1 MIFGRFKVEL
11 SIAIC
16 ALILVACNPLPPI
29 PAPTSA
35 DGSPIEA
42 PNLASESEEKEAATI
57 ASRAATARATGD
69 ERQAEMLENEVLTKF
84 PGSLAAVDILIVRA
98 RAMVNSGDQAG
109 ALDLYRRAL
118 FFRPDHP
125 DTDSTRTEYA
135 EVLMSLELF
144 DEAAQLLG
152 ALFNSSESLDDK
164 IDVGLRYTNAMRE
177 VGRGSDAIYVV
188 LDLLA
193 LSDITENQRSKLTSI
208 GTDLI
213 HSELNLEK
221 LSQLWND
228 VQDIPKWGPFRDLIG
243 FELIARNYHAQKFD
257 LALNIIATE
266 TARPNVTYSQRITT
280 ISQRISART
289 TVAKSKVG
297 VLLPLSGRDRVFGRR
312 MRTALQ
318 TAFKGSSVE
327 LIFEDS
333 KGDPTAT
340 SQAFDNLVL
349 KHHVISVIGPFRS
362 RVVPTAVAKADD
374 YGVPTLTLSHADN
387 QVHVSPWVFQ
397 MGITPGQQARG
408 LAKIAFETLEYKS
421 FALLHPSTSY
431 GRSFMNAFWDEV
443 IARGGEVRGV
453 EQYAYNATTFKTQA
467 SKLVGRHYHYAR
479 DDYRQALDELKA
491 QKLPSHRFK
500 SAIEKLEKTIRP
512 LVDFDAII
520 IPDSVKNIGL
530 IAPAL
535 AVEDVIM
542 TLDPKKL
549 ERMKKS
555 LGYEDLR
562 PVRLMGGSTW
572 NNPRLA
578 RSCGRYCKN
587 SVFVDGFFRQ
597 ADNAKLSLLDTALR
611 ESGERAPTTMP
622 DAVAFDT
629 GSLLNALLLESTTV
643 DRDSL
648 RQALLSHTTEGL
660 TGKFKF
666 LEDGHID
673 RELFVLTLKD
683 NRVAEWTLEEDASL
697 VNDDSKK

>member
-1 MIFGRFKVEL
+1 MIVRRKSKVIFGRFKVEL

-42 PNLASESEEKEAATI
+42 PNLASESEEKEAATMHRVRPQQEQPVMSVRPRCLKTRCLPN
-57 ASRAATARATGD
+57 SREPSRG
-69 ERQAEMLENEVLTKF
+69 RH
-84 PGSLAAVDILIVRA
+84 PHRPS

-193 LSDITENQRSKLTSI
+193 LSDITENQRSRLTSI

-266 TARPNVTYSQRITT
+266 TGTSECDLQSAYYNYLTANLSQNNR
-280 ISQRISART
+280 S
-289 TVAKSKVG
+289 KSKVG

-362 RVVPTAVAKADD
+362 RVVPTAVAK
-374 YGVPTLTLSHADN
+374 
-387 QVHVSPWVFQ
+387 
-397 MGITPGQQARG
+397 R
-408 LAKIAFETLEYKS
+408 
-421 FALLHPSTSY
+421 
-431 GRSFMNAFWDEV
+431 
-443 IARGGEVRGV
+443 
-453 EQYAYNATTFKTQA
+453 
-467 SKLVGRHYHYAR
+467 
-479 DDYRQALDELKA
+479 
-491 QKLPSHRFK
+491 
-500 SAIEKLEKTIRP
+500 
-512 LVDFDAII
+512 
-520 IPDSVKNIGL
+520 
-530 IAPAL
+530 
-535 AVEDVIM
+535 
-542 TLDPKKL
+542 
-549 ERMKKS
+549 
-555 LGYEDLR
+555 
-562 PVRLMGGSTW
+562 
-572 NNPRLA
+572 
-578 RSCGRYCKN
+578 
-587 SVFVDGFFRQ
+587 
-597 ADNAKLSLLDTALR
+597 
-611 ESGERAPTTMP
+611 TTM
-622 DAVAFDT
+622 VY
-629 GSLLNALLLESTTV
+629 
-643 DRDSL
+643 
-648 RQALLSHTTEGL
+648 LLSRYRMQTI
-660 TGKFKF
+660 KFMSAP
-666 LEDGHID
+666 GYS
-673 RELFVLTLKD
+673 RW
-683 NRVAEWTLEEDASL
+683 A
-697 VNDDSKK
+697 